1 MSNTNEICPA
11 RLQKLRDFL
20 VENPTAGERT
30 IAKALGIAR
39 SSASRALRAVRAGK
53 TGSDNIPPPPKLG
66 KTVTFDGRTGSAEI
80 VSKRVLTLDDLIL
93 HTKVDTTVWEVERF
107 VSNKYEVAAKD
118 AAGVVSVTA
127 LYQIKAFFK
136 KKAGAS
142 AVSALREFCESLS
155 IPSRPR
161 IEKTVR
167 LAADDPHLLEISL
180 PDLHVGK
187 LTHAPEVGEN
197 YDLKLSHSIAMEATA
212 NLYSKASAFPIERI
226 LLPIGND
233 FYNVNNAL
241 GETAGGTR
249 QDEDGRWKK
258 SFKAGLAIAVEQ
270 IEMLRG
276 KVKGGIDVLIV
287 PGNHDP
293 ERIYYMGCVLEGIYR
308 RTSDVRINNSEPIR
322 KYFRYGATLLGFTH
336 GHAEKHAQLPIIMA
350 GERSK
355 DWFETTHREWHL
367 GHLHHRRESRY
378 TAGIENG
385 PVVVRIL
392 PSLSTA
398 DAWHFQQGYVG
409 AKRSAEAYLYSLKH
423 GYTGHLSFFPRA

>member
-1 MSNTNEICPA
+1 MPA
-11 RLQKLRDFL
+11 
-20 VENPTAGERT
+20 A
-30 IAKALGIAR
+30 
-39 SSASRALRAVRAGK
+39 
-53 TGSDNIPPPPKLG
+53 PKLG
-66 KTVTFDGRTGSAEI
+66 KTVAFNEKLGSAEI
-80 VSKRVLTLDDLIL
+80 VSKRILTIDELIA
-93 HTKVDTTVWEVERF
+93 HTKVDMTIWEVERF

-118 AAGVVSVTA
+118 ADGNVIVTP

-136 KKAGAS
+136 KKAGAD
-142 AVSALREFCESLS
+142 AVMVLKEFCDSLS
-155 IPSRPR
+155 IPNRPR
-161 IEKTVR
+161 VERAVKIAV
-167 LAADDPHLLEISL
+167 DDPHLLEISL

-187 LTHAPEVGEN
+187 LSHAPEVGEN
-197 YDLKLSHSIAMEATA
+197 YDLKLAHAIAIEATA
-212 NLYSKASAFPIERI
+212 NLYAKASAFPIDQI
-226 LLPIGND
+226 LLPVGND
-233 FYNVNNAL
+233 FFNVNNAL

-276 KVKGGIDVLIV
+276 KVKKGIDVV
-287 PGNHDP
+287 VVAGNHDP

-308 RTSDVRINNSEPIR
+308 HTSDVRINNSEPTR

-336 GHAEKHAQLPIIMA
+336 GHAEKHAQLPLIMA
-350 GERSK
+350 GERPK
-355 DWFETTHREWHL
+355 DWSETTHREWHL

-378 TAGIENG
+378 VAGIENG

-398 DAWHFQQGYVG
+398 DAWHYQQGYVG
-409 AKRSAEAYLYSLKH
+409 SKRSAEAYLYSLKH